1 MTINHRL
8 QENNMQDKLDLAKE
22 LIQQSRRLLYT
33 TKEIM
38 AVLDSNERI
47 LNSLLAGL
55 ERAGPVDVPDV
66 EYDWSKFPEWAN
78 YAATD
83 DDGAIWAYELV
94 PPEPDDDDERWYP
107 DWSGKAVRIVHPIGK
122 GHCPHWQSTL
132 RQRPAKTNVVKR
144 EIDVWDSAPSWAKW
158 LAMDKNGK
166 WFWYSHKPDCE
177 HQQWWHPVIPMA
189 NPVHARFE
197 DCPIG
202 CDNWQTSLMERTNA

>member
-8 QENNMQDKLDLAKE
+8 QENNMQSELDLAKE

-33 TKEIM
+33 TKGIM

-55 ERAGPVDVPDV
+55 ENAVPVDV
-66 EYDWSKFPEWAN
+66 EYDWSAFPEWAN
-78 YAATD
+78 FAATD
-83 DDGAIWAYELV
+83 GDGSVWAYQLQPKPREYDDSECWS
-94 PPEPDDDDERWYP
+94 EPSP
-107 DWSGKAVRIVHPIGK
+107 SGKLMHIASGDM
-122 GHCPHWQSTL
+122 CPHWQSTL

-166 WFWYSHKPDCE
+166 WFWYSHKPDCG

-202 CDNWQTSLMERTNA
+202 CDNWETSLVERPNA